1 MDDSYIDAPLIL
13 FSREPRVRDRAA
25 AVDAFGS
32 VLRRLKALEGLR
44 VTAIRSSF
52 FAGGMP
58 MNVRVE
64 GYDRARLASFS
75 LPLDAYSYAY
85 CNGTWAKLAIR
96 ERVEV
101 TKKNGKFC
109 SGLFRT

>member
-1 MDDSYIDAPLIL
+1 M
-13 FSREPRVRDRAA
+13 RDRAA

-32 VLRRLKALEGLR
+32 VLRRLKAMEGLR

-96 ERVEV
+96 ERVED